1 MLRSVFSEKAR
12 RNLIGAAL
20 RRVALF
26 AAKIPQAVQA
36 TVKFLA
42 LLARAEWFKAKARPS
57 VQAML

>member
-1 MLRSVFSEKAR
+1 MAPRCAELHS
-12 RNLIGAAL
+12 
-20 RRVALF
+20 F